1 VAVVDNVEQPPE
13 TTAEKK
19 LGGVTGKGFLPG
31 KSGNPDG
38 ARGSVAKLVK
48 DLCREN
54 PRGKIEQVI
63 QELYGMALSPKPSLI
78 KLEAVKYIIDRVA
91 GKPTQAIAG
100 EDGEPLKVGLV
111 ILPVESAE

>member
-1 VAVVDNVEQPPE
+1 MAVGNSTDQP
-13 TTAEKK
+13 KR
-19 LGGVTGKGFLPG
+19 LGGATGKGYLPG

-38 ARGSVAKLVK
+38 RPAVAKLVK
-48 DLCREN
+48 DLCRSN
-54 PRGKIEQVI
+54 DRGTVEDVI
-63 QELYGMALSPKPSLI
+63 RELYGMALSPKQSLI

-111 ILPVESAE
+111 ILPGETP